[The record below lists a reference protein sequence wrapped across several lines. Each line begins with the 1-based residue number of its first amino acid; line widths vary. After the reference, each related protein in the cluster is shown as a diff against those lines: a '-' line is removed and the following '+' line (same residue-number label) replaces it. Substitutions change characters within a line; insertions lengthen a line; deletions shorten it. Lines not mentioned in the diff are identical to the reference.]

1 MGPQGSTMKT
11 TRRDF
16 GKVALGTAIGAMSAP
31 ALIGGKAQAQ
41 TRAAHASGVYHD
53 GIMQLNQ
60 NESARGPG
68 PKTMEAIHNHTTK
81 RVGMGYS
88 PDHVNELRDGIANY
102 YGVGTENVLL
112 GTGSTPILRGTV
124 RAFCNARKAFVT
136 PMPTYST
143 SLQEA
148 NRINIPAI
156 ELSLDKG
163 MGVDLDSLANNADGA
178 GLLYL
183 CNPNNPTGTVHGPD
197 EIEKFVR
204 GVMRENPDVRIHID
218 EAYINYTRPGAMKT
232 ALPLAMEYENVFITR
247 SFSKAHGLA
256 GMRIGYAL
264 GQEQTLNK
272 IDQAWGMGD
281 VNMLAAV
288 AALTALE
295 DKEHIAWEAQ
305 ENAEIRD
312 EVIGFF
318 RSRGYEVPDS
328 NTNHIFVK
336 LGMPASKF
344 RNACLEHNILVGR
357 DFPPLEQTHCRIS
370 LGSREQ
376 MKEAIEVFKKALA

>member
-1 MGPQGSTMKT
+1 MKT
-11 TRRDF
+11 TRREF
-16 GKVALGTAIGAMSAP
+16 GKVALGSALGAISGQ
-31 ALIGGKAQAQ
+31 ALIGSKVQAQ
-41 TRAAHASGVYHD
+41 TRAAHASGVYHE
-53 GIMQLNQ
+53 GVMQLNQ

-88 PDHVNELRDGIANY
+88 PDHVNELRDGIADY

-112 GTGSTPILRGTV
+112 ATGSTPILRGTV
-124 RAFCNARKAFVT
+124 RAFCNASQAFVT

-148 NRINIPAI
+148 NRLNLPAV

-163 MGVDLDSLANNADGA
+163 LGVDLESLARNADGA
-178 GLLYL
+178 GLLYV
-183 CNPNNPTGTVHGPD
+183 CNPNNPSGTVHGPD
-197 EIEKFVR
+197 AIEKFVR
-204 GVMRENPDVRIHID
+204 RVMRENPEVRVHID
-218 EAYINYTRPGAMKT
+218 EAYINYTRPGAMET
-232 ALPLAMEYENVFITR
+232 ALPLAMEFENVFITR

-318 RSRGYEVPDS
+318 RKRGYEVPDS
-328 NTNHIFVK
+328 NTNHIFVN

-344 RNACLEHNILVGR
+344 RSACLEHNILVGR

>member
-1 MGPQGSTMKT
+1 
-11 TRRDF
+11 
-16 GKVALGTAIGAMSAP
+16 
-31 ALIGGKAQAQ
+31 
-41 TRAAHASGVYHD
+41 
-53 GIMQLNQ
+53 
-60 NESARGPG
+60 
-68 PKTMEAIHNHTTK
+68 
-81 RVGMGYS
+81 
-88 PDHVNELRDGIANY
+88 
-102 YGVGTENVLL
+102 
-112 GTGSTPILRGTV
+112 
-124 RAFCNARKAFVT
+124 
-136 PMPTYST
+136 
-143 SLQEA
+143 
-148 NRINIPAI
+148 
-156 ELSLDKG
+156 
-163 MGVDLDSLANNADGA
+163 
-178 GLLYL
+178 
-183 CNPNNPTGTVHGPD
+183 
-197 EIEKFVR
+197 
-204 GVMRENPDVRIHID
+204 MRENPDVRIHID

-288 AALTALE
+288 AELTALE

>member
-357 DFPPLEQTHCRIS
+357 DFPPLEKTHCRIS